1 MPARPA
7 PATDSIPRPSHPLT
21 VSSGGVFAVSLLVQ
35 LIGVVGSIFLYKQ
48 MLGVAGAAI
57 IGTAQFFLLIGSS
70 INGVG
75 DLRLGTAYT
84 YFLARGK
91 SPLANTGTYFGVRV
105 VMVGAAGLILFVIAP
120 LSIVGHQIAV
130 GPAEI
135 TSLGIFLALPIL
147 WSFSTVYNSMFIGL
161 GNSLKAQYPSLVEA
175 LVRLPVLFYVA
186 YHVKSVEGITAAYA
200 VGATSSALFSLPA
213 LYPRLRKVSRAEAM
227 HLFRFAWPLMG
238 SLLLTYMVTNMVPL
252 IINAGLG
259 HTELSIFLA
268 ANGWRVLVLSLPLAV
283 TTPLFPYLAGMH
295 QRGDHEAVRRG
306 TWQALR
312 YASMLLVPG
321 VIALVT
327 YRYTFLNTFS
337 NRLYATGGA
346 LPLAI
351 LVAGA
356 LPLALSQII
365 QSSINAIG
373 RQRLE
378 LYITSTQVVALF
390 AAIFLLMPPWGVV
403 RVLPGRF
410 DPSLLAAC
418 APWSSSGGCLTRPPG
433 ELVHL
438 FTGQYGGIIAGSVAV
453 LLSSCAALGLNTYF
467 METLIRVH
475 IDPLSIVRITFSAA
489 MSFAS
494 LSFINRGRPFPVTDG
509 VQLLAAVVIGFAV
522 YFLVLAGVGELTRD
536 DVRRIGA
543 SLSLPARFLSILARL
558 CWKASPPDLAPVDRA
573 RTPGFAATELPE
585 PFVGT
590 TELPSLAEVPSNGS
604 GLSGDEPPSRRP

>member
-1 MPARPA
+1 MPPLVEPPA
-7 PATDSIPRPSHPLT
+7 SAPGPSPAGSSIPTPSHPLT
-21 VSSGGVFAVSLLVQ
+21 LSSGGVFGVSLLVQ
-35 LIGVVGSIFLYKQ
+35 LLGVVGSIFLYKQ

-91 SPLANTGTYFGVRV
+91 PPTDNTSTYFVVRLA
-105 VMVGAAGLILFVIAP
+105 MVSSAGLLLFVIAP
-120 LSIVGHQIAV
+120 LSIAGHQIAS
-130 GPAEI
+130 GPAEM
-135 TSLGIFLALPIL
+135 TSLGIFLALPVL

-186 YHVKSVEGITAAYA
+186 YHVRSVEGITVAYA
-200 VGATSSALFSLPA
+200 VGAAASALFSLPA
-213 LYPRLRKVSRAEAM
+213 LRPKFRSFRRAEARR
-227 HLFRFAWPLMG
+227 LFRFAWPLMA
-238 SLLLTYMVTNMVPL
+238 SLMLNYMVTNMVPL
-252 IINAGLG
+252 IVNAGLG

-283 TTPLFPYLAGMH
+283 TTPLFPYLAGLH

-312 YASMLLVPG
+312 FASMLLVPG
-321 VIALVT
+321 VVAVVT

-337 NRLYATGGA
+337 NKLYATGGA

-356 LPLALSQII
+356 IPLALSQII

-378 LYITSTQVVALF
+378 LYITSTQVVVLF
-390 AAIFLLMPPWGVV
+390 AAVFALMPPWGIV
-403 RVLPGRF
+403 R
-410 DPSLLAAC
+410 
-418 APWSSSGGCLTRPPG
+418 
-433 ELVHL
+433 L
-438 FTGQYGGIIAGSVAV
+438 FPGQYGGIVAGSVAV
-453 LLSSCAALGLNTYF
+453 LLSSCAALALNTYF

-475 IDPLSIVRITFSAA
+475 IDPRSILRITFSAA
-489 MSFAS
+489 VSFAS

-509 VQLLAAVVIGFAV
+509 IQLLAAVVIGFVV

-536 DVRRIGA
+536 DIRRIGA
-543 SLSLPARFLSILARL
+543 SMSLPSGFLSLLGRL
-558 CWKASPPDLAPVDRA
+558 CWNAAPPDLAPVALARA
-573 RTPGFAATELPE
+573 PGFASTELPE
-585 PFVGT
+585 PFTGT
-590 TELPSLAEVPSNGS
+590 TELPPLAQVPSDGGSEAGS
-604 GLSGDEPPSRRP
+604 GEKRRLP

>member
-1 MPARPA
+1 MPPSVEPPSPA
-7 PATDSIPRPSHPLT
+7 AGTADAGSSIPRPSHPLT
-21 VSSGGVFAVSLLVQ
+21 LSSGGVFGVSLLVQ
-35 LIGVVGSIFLYKQ
+35 FLGVVGSIFLYKQ

-91 SPLANTGTYFGVRV
+91 PPTDNTSTYFVVRLM
-105 VMVGAAGLILFVIAP
+105 MVGAAGIILFVIAP
-120 LSIVGHQIAV
+120 LSIAGHQIAT
-130 GPAEI
+130 GSEEI
-135 TSLGIFLALPIL
+135 TSLGIFLALPLL
-147 WSFSTVYNSMFIGL
+147 WSFSTVYNSMYIGL

-186 YHVKSVEGITAAYA
+186 YHVKSVEGITIAYA
-200 VGATSSALFSLPA
+200 VGAASSALFSLPA
-213 LYPRLRKVSRAEAM
+213 LLPRFRRIRREEARA
-227 HLFRFAWPLMG
+227 LFQFAWPLMA
-238 SLLLTYMVTNMVPL
+238 SLMLTYMVTNMVPL
-252 IINAGLG
+252 IVNADLG

-283 TTPLFPYLAGMH
+283 TTPLFPYLAGLH
-295 QRGDHEAVRRG
+295 KRGDHEGVRRG

-321 VIALVT
+321 VVGLVT

-337 NRLYATGGA
+337 NKLYASGGA

-351 LVAGA
+351 LVGGA

-378 LYITSTQVVALF
+378 LYITSTQVIVLF
-390 AAIFLLMPPWGVV
+390 AAIFCLMSPWG
-403 RVLPGRF
+403 LIGLFPG
-410 DPSLLAAC
+410 PY
-418 APWSSSGGCLTRPPG
+418 PG
-433 ELVHL
+433 IV
-438 FTGQYGGIIAGSVAV
+438 AGSVAV

-475 IDPLSIVRITFSAA
+475 IDPRSIVRITFSALV
-489 MSFAS
+489 SFAS
-494 LSFINRGRPFPVTDG
+494 LSIINRGHPFPVTTG
-509 VQLLAAVVIGFAV
+509 LQLLVAVVIGFVV
-522 YFLVLAGVGELTRD
+522 YFLVLAGVGELTRED
-536 DVRRIGA
+536 IRRIGA
-543 SLSLPARFLSILARL
+543 SVSLPLRFLDLLGRV
-558 CWKASPPDLAPVDRA
+558 CWRSAPPDLAPVPIGRA
-573 RTPGFAATELPE
+573 RGFASTELPE
-585 PFVGT
+585 PFTGT
-590 TELPSLAEVPSNGS
+590 TELPSLGELPSDGS
-604 GLSGDEPPSRRP
+604 SSSSGENRKTP